1 MLKWRQRVLFRTGR
15 YWVYVASV
23 VFLFGAATAAPAQQL
38 SLTGQAVNRDAAGNT
53 FAVPGAK
60 ISLTRVSGGSPG
72 QPAIPAVESD
82 GGGVF
87 RFNGLARGCY
97 LATAKSPGLVGQS
110 DAFCLPLTEGQ
121 SVTIAM
127 TLDVVLET
135 VEVTA
140 AAVAI
145 DPTETSSTGSVGLST
160 ISDAPKANKRYEDV
174 LPLIPGVLRGP
185 SGEMNMNG
193 SRAAQAGAQFNGV
206 DVTDPV
212 SGTSSLNV
220 PIEAVSNV
228 QVLSNPY
235 DAQYGGFAGA
245 MSTVQTKPANFQDL
259 KFSLQNFG
267 PRLRRRDGAIM
278 GVESITPRL
287 TMTGPLQRGKIAFFT
302 STEYQFV
309 RADQENANLP
319 LLERD
324 VEREALNIFAEVQ
337 VRHTDRNITTGGVLI
352 YPEKLNYYGL
362 DAFNLQGSTPDL
374 RRRGFLYT
382 LRNRRDFDTGAALV
396 SQFSYQDLANDVKPR
411 GEDDYV
417 VGVEKARGS
426 FYYRQQRDSRR
437 GKFSERYTF
446 APLEKAGTHRFQTGL
461 AFVNEAYHDR
471 QMFRPISWLGA
482 GDRLAFTT
490 AFGPAADLSASKRE
504 YAAYFQ
510 DTWTVSRS
518 LTLDLGLRLERDS
531 IAAKWNPAYRA
542 GFAYAVGGAS
552 RTVLRGG
559 AGLFYDG
566 LSLAVPTFSLLPMR
580 TETTYD
586 GRGSPI
592 ESTAYSYAIR
602 DRLRNPKSLGAS
614 LQLDRELARDLF
626 LRLGYQVRRTKRNLL
641 VEREVESVLDPL
653 NRTGFFTLSN
663 EGRDNYREWQMS
675 TRYRLP
681 ARGHLTFSYV
691 RSSAGGDLNA
701 FGSLFGAVPFRLL
714 RENERAQLPFD
725 SPNRFLIWSEV
736 GLPFG
741 LRAVPVVEWRSGFP
755 YSTVD
760 ELRNYVGPRNRT
772 GRLPSYR
779 SLDLQI
785 SRVLT
790 FHVLGKARSIRVGAR
805 LFNLLND
812 YNPQDVQESLVSPNY
827 GVFYRGIK
835 RKLRMMFEFGG

>member
-1 MLKWRQRVLFRTGR
+1 MPTRSLRPSI
-15 YWVYVASV
+15 YVASV
-23 VFLFGAATAAPAQQL
+23 VFLFSVGVAAQAQQL
-38 SLTGQAVNRDAAGNT
+38 SLSGQAVNRDSSGQT
-53 FAVPGAK
+53 YAVPGAQ
-60 ISLTRVSGGSPG
+60 ITLTRVSGSVPG
-72 QPAIPAVESD
+72 QTAIPPVESD
-82 GGGVF
+82 VEGIF
-87 RFNGLARGCY
+87 RFSGLAEGCY

-110 DAFCLPLTEGQ
+110 DAFCLPLAAGQ
-121 SVTIAM
+121 TVTVEM
-127 TLDVVLET
+127 TLDVVVET
-135 VEVTA
+135 VQVTA
-140 AAVAI
+140 AVVAI

-160 ISDAPKANKRYEDV
+160 LNDAPKANKRYEDV

-212 SGTSSLNV
+212 SGQSSLNV

-245 MSTVQTKPANFQDL
+245 ISTVQTKPANFQDL

-287 TMTGPLQRGKIAFFT
+287 TVTGPIKRGKIAFLT

-337 VRHTDRNITTGGVLI
+337 VRHTDQNVTTGGVLI

-362 DAFNLQGSTPDL
+362 DAFNFQGSTPDL

-382 LRNRRDFDTGAALV
+382 LRNRRDFSSGAALV
-396 SQFSYQDLANDVKPR
+396 SQFSYQNLANEVKPR
-411 GEDDYV
+411 GVGDYV
-417 VGVEKARGS
+417 VGLEKATGP
-426 FYYRQQRDSRR
+426 FYYRQLRHSTRSKL
-437 GKFSERYTF
+437 GERYTF
-446 APLEKAGTHRFQTGL
+446 APLKKAGTHRFQTGVE
-461 AFVNEAYHDR
+461 FVREAYDDR
-471 QMFRPISWLGA
+471 QTFSPISWLGV

-490 AFGPAADLSASKRE
+490 AFGPTSNLTASKRE

-510 DTWTVSRS
+510 DKWTVSPS

-566 LSLAVPTFSLLPMR
+566 LSLAVPTFALLPTR
-580 TETTYD
+580 TETTYVPN
-586 GRGSPI
+586 GSPL
-592 ESTAYSYAIR
+592 ESTTYSYAIR
-602 DRLRNPKSLGAS
+602 DRLRNPKSFGAS
-614 LQLDRELARDLF
+614 LQLDREVVPDLF
-626 LRLGYQVRRTKRNLL
+626 LRMGYQVRRTKRNLL
-641 VEREVESVLDPL
+641 VEPELDSVLDPL

-663 EGRDNYREWQMS
+663 NGRDNYREWQMS

-681 ARGHLTFSYV
+681 ASGHLTFSYV
-691 RSSAGGDLNA
+691 RSSAVGDLNA
-701 FGSLFGAVPFRLL
+701 FGSVFGAVPFRLL
-714 RENERAQLPFD
+714 RQNERAPLPFD
-725 SPNRFLIWSEV
+725 APNRFLIWSEV
-736 GLPFG
+736 GLPLGF
-741 LRAVPVVEWRSGFP
+741 RAVPVVEWRSGFP
-755 YSTVD
+755 YSAVD
-760 ELRNYVGPRNRT
+760 ELRNYVGPRDRV
-772 GRLPSYR
+772 GRLPRYR
-779 SLDLQI
+779 SVDLQI
-785 SRVLT
+785 SK
-790 FHVLGKARSIRVGAR
+790 VLGFNVMGKIRRIRVGLR

>member
-1 MLKWRQRVLFRTGR
+1 M
-15 YWVYVASV
+15 
-23 VFLFGAATAAPAQQL
+23 QQL
-38 SLTGQAVNRDAAGNT
+38 SLGGQAVNKDSTGET

-60 ISLTRVSGGSPG
+60 ISLTRVSGGAPG
-72 QPAIPAVESD
+72 QPPIPAVESD
-82 GGGVF
+82 AEGVF
-87 RFNGLARGCY
+87 RFSGLIEGCY
-97 LATAKSPGLVGQS
+97 LATAKSPGLAGQS
-110 DAFCLPLTEGQ
+110 DAFCLPLTEEQ
-121 SVTIAM
+121 SITIEM
-127 TLDVVLET
+127 TLDVVVET
-135 VEVTA
+135 VEVTVA
-140 AAVAI
+140 EVAI
-145 DPTETSSTGSVGLST
+145 DPTETSSTGSVGIST
-160 ISDAPKANKRYEDV
+160 LADAPKANKRYEDV

-212 SGTSSLNV
+212 SGASSLNV

-245 MSTVQTKPANFQDL
+245 MSTVQTKQANFQDL

-287 TMTGPLQRGKIAFFT
+287 TMTGPIKRGKVAFLT

-309 RADQENANLP
+309 RTDQENANLP

-324 VEREALNIFAEVQ
+324 VEREALNIFTEIQ
-337 VRHTDRNITTGGVLI
+337 VRHTDRNVTTGGVLI

-362 DAFNLQGSTPDL
+362 DAFNLQSSTPDL

-382 LRNRRDFDTGAALV
+382 LRNRRDFRSGAALV
-396 SQFSYQDLANDVKPR
+396 SQFSYQDLANEVRPR

-417 VGVEKARGS
+417 VGLEKARGS
-426 FYYRQQRDSRR
+426 FYYRQQRDSTR

-446 APLEKAGTHRFQTGL
+446 APLRKAGMHRFQTGL
-461 AFVNEAYHDR
+461 EFVSEAYDDR
-471 QMFRPISWLGA
+471 QTFRPISWLGVD
-482 GDRLAFTT
+482 DRLAFTT
-490 AFGPAADLSASKRE
+490 AFGAPADLTASKRE

-510 DTWTVSRS
+510 DKWTVSPS

-531 IAAKWNPAYRA
+531 IAARWNPAYRA

-566 LSLAVPTFSLLPMR
+566 LSLAVPTFGLLPSR
-580 TETTYD
+580 TETTYAVN
-586 GRGSPI
+586 GSPI
-592 ESTAYSYAIR
+592 ESTAYSFAIR
-602 DRLRNPKSLGAS
+602 NRLRNPKSFGAS
-614 LQLDRELARDLF
+614 LQLDRELLPDLF
-626 LRLGYQVRRTKRNLL
+626 LRLGYQVRRTKHNLL
-641 VEREVESVLDPL
+641 VEPELESTVDPL

-663 EGRDNYREWQMS
+663 NGRDNYREWQMS

-681 ARGHLTFSYV
+681 ASGHFTFSYV
-691 RSSAGGDLNA
+691 RSSSVGDLNA
-701 FGSLFGAVPFRLL
+701 FGSLFGAVPFRML
-714 RENERAQLPFD
+714 RENERAPLPFD
-725 SPNRFLIWSEV
+725 SPNRFLVWSEV

-755 YSTVD
+755 YSAVD
-760 ELRNYVGPRNRT
+760 ELRNYVGPRNRA
-772 GRLPSYR
+772 GRLPWSR
-779 SLDLQI
+779 AVDLQV
-785 SRVLT
+785 SKVLT
-790 FHVLGKARSIRVGAR
+790 FEVMGKARRIRVGVR
-805 LFNLLND
+805 LFNLLNE
-812 YNPQDVQESLVSPNY
+812 YNPQDVQENLVSPNH

-835 RKLRMMFEFGG
+835 RKLRMLFEFGG

>member
-1 MLKWRQRVLFRTGR
+1 MLFRTGR
-15 YWVYVASV
+15 YWVYVAGV
-23 VFLFGAATAAPAQQL
+23 VFLFSAVISAHAQQF
-38 SLTGQAVNRDAAGNT
+38 SLTGQAVNRDSSGNA
-53 FAVPGAK
+53 FAVPGAT
-60 ISLTRVSGGSPG
+60 ISLTQVSGGAPG

-87 RFNGLARGCY
+87 RFTGLAQGCY

-110 DAFCLPLTEGQ
+110 DAFCLPLPEGQ
-121 SVTIAM
+121 SVTIVM
-127 TLDVVLET
+127 TLDVVRET

-140 AAVAI
+140 ATVAI

-160 ISDAPKANKRYEDV
+160 LSDAPKANKRYEDV

-212 SGTSSLNV
+212 SGASSLNV

-245 MSTVQTKPANFQDL
+245 ISTVQTKPSNFQDL

-287 TMTGPLQRGKIAFFT
+287 TVTGPIKRGKIAFLT

-337 VRHTDRNITTGGVLI
+337 VRHTDQNITTGGVLI

-362 DAFNLQGSTPDL
+362 DAFNFQSSTPDL

-382 LRNRRDFDTGAALV
+382 LRNRRDFDSGAALV
-396 SQFSYQDLANDVKPR
+396 SQFSYQDLANEVRPR
-411 GEDDYV
+411 GENDYV
-417 VGVEKARGS
+417 VGLEKARGS
-426 FYYRQQRDSRR
+426 FYYRQQRDSTR
-437 GKFSERYTF
+437 GKVSERYTF
-446 APLEKAGTHRFQTGL
+446 SPLEKAGTHRFQTGL
-461 AFVNEAYHDR
+461 EFVSEAYDDR
-471 QMFRPISWLGA
+471 QTFNPISWLGV

-490 AFGPAADLSASKRE
+490 SFGPMAHLTKSKRD

-510 DTWTVSRS
+510 DKWTVSRS

-531 IAAKWNPAYRA
+531 IAARWNPAYRA

-566 LSLAVPTFSLLPMR
+566 LSLAVPTFALLPMR
-580 TETTYD
+580 TETIY
-586 GRGSPI
+586 GVNGSPI

-602 DRLRNPKSLGAS
+602 DRLRNPKSFGAS
-614 LQLDRELARDLF
+614 LQLDREVVPGLF

-641 VEREVESVLDPL
+641 VEPEIESALDPL

-663 EGRDNYREWQMS
+663 DGRDNYREWQVS

-681 ARGHLTFSYV
+681 ASGHLTFSYV
-691 RSSAGGDLNA
+691 RSSSVGDLNA
-701 FGSLFGAVPFRLL
+701 FDSLFGAVPFRLL
-714 RENERAQLPFD
+714 RENERAPLPFD
-725 SPNRFLIWSEV
+725 APNRFLVWSEV
-736 GLPFG
+736 GLPLG

-760 ELRNYVGPRNRT
+760 ELRNYVGPRDRT
-772 GRLPSYR
+772 GRLPRYR
-779 SLDLQI
+779 SVDLQI
-785 SRVLT
+785 SKLLT
-790 FHVLGKARSIRVGAR
+790 FHVMGKARRIRVGAR

-835 RKLRMMFEFGG
+835 RKLRFLFEFGG